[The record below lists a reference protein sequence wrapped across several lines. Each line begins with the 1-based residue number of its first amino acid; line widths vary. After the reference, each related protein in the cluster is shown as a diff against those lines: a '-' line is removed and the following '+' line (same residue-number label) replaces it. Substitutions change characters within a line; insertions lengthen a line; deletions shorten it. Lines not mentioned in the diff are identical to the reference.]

1 MTYDPLSA
9 VVDAPL
15 SVSDGMIRALTQ
27 LRRAE
32 KFLELPGKDTAAERQ
47 RLTAIFNGA
56 LDQVIAGL
64 ASNPR
69 KQWFMAQIQP
79 ALEQVAGEDTE
90 AREHF
95 GMLIERV
102 MDIVEI
108 DSSDGMLSFY
118 LGGI

>member
-15 SVSDGMIRALTQ
+15 SVSGGMIHALSE
-27 LRRAE
+27 LRCAE
-32 KFLELPGKDTAAERQ
+32 KFLELPGEDTTVERQ
-47 RLTAIFNGA
+47 RLTAIFNGT
-56 LDQVIAGL
+56 LDKVIAGL
-64 ASNPR
+64 KSNPR

-79 ALEQVAGEDTE
+79 ALAEVAHEDTE

-95 GMLIERV
+95 GMYIEKV
-102 MDIVEI
+102 MDIVKI